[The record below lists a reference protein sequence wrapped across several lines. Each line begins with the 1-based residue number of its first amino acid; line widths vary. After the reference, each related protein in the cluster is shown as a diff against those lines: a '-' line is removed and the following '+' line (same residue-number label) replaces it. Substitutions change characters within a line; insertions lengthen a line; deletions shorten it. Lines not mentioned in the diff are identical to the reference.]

1 MFPFLCYTFLMYIRV
16 NGVELYYEVIG
27 EGYPLVMLHGNRE
40 DCSIFDASSS
50 VLRERYKVHL
60 LDSRCHGRSSDG
72 PLAYEILGD
81 DLSSFVSVLNIERP
95 VVYGF
100 SDGAIAALC
109 AAVKR
114 PDLFSS
120 LILSGANTS
129 PSGIRFPSRILMRL
143 GYLFTRNKYDRL
155 MLTGPYLKKSDLE
168 KIDIPVLV
176 TAGEHDVVKRSDTE
190 FIASSIPHSKL
201 MILRGEDH
209 GSYIV
214 HSRRIADIIMEEDF
228 FLRSTEHS

>member
-1 MFPFLCYTFLMYIRV
+1 MYIRV
-16 NGVELYYEVIG
+16 NGVELYYEVVG

-81 DLSSFVSVLNIERP
+81 DLISFVAALNIDRP

-129 PSGIRFPSRILMRL
+129 PLWYKISFPSSHVSWL
-143 GYLFTRNKYDRL
+143 
-155 MLTGPYLKKSDLE
+155 S
-168 KIDIPVLV
+168 
-176 TAGEHDVVKRSDTE
+176 
-190 FIASSIPHSKL
+190 
-201 MILRGEDH
+201 
-209 GSYIV
+209 V
-214 HSRRIADIIMEEDF
+214 HSEQIRPPDAY
-228 FLRSTEHS
+228 RSLSEGN

>member
-1 MFPFLCYTFLMYIRV
+1 MYIRV
-16 NGVELYYEVIG
+16 NGVELYYEVVG

-72 PLAYEILGD
+72 LLNYEILGD
-81 DLSSFVSVLNIERP
+81 DLISFVAALNIDRP

-129 PSGIRFPSRILMRL
+129 PSGIRFPSLLLMCL

-155 MLTGPYLKKSDLE
+155 MLTGPYLKETDLE

-201 MILRGEDH
+201 IVLSGENH
-209 GSYIV
+209 SSYII
-214 HSRRIADIIMEEDF
+214 HDRKIADIIMEEDF
-228 FLRSTEHS
+228 FLKSTERS